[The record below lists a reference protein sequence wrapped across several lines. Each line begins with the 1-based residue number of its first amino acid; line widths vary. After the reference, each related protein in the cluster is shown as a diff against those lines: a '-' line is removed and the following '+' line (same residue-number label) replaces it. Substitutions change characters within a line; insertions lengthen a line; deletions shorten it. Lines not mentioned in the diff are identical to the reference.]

1 MKKTLMALSLF
12 TIALATVLSAFAAP
26 GVASEQPVATPTS
39 IDLYGASEGFLLRPG
54 DVVTARTA
62 AGVVCGSCVV
72 TNSGFYGLLHVYGD
86 DPTTPEPEGALPGER
101 LRLELNGERVRPV
114 DADPFWTKDGD
125 RQRVNIAR

>member
-1 MKKTLMALSLF
+1 MKKTAMALSLF
-12 TIALATVLSAFAAP
+12 TIALVLSAFAAP
-26 GVASEQPVATPTS
+26 GVGSEQPVATPTS

-86 DPTTPEPEGALPGER
+86 DPTTPAPEGALPGER
-101 LRLELNGERVRPV
+101 LRLEVNGEQVRPV
-114 DADPFWTKDGD
+114 DADPSWTKDGD